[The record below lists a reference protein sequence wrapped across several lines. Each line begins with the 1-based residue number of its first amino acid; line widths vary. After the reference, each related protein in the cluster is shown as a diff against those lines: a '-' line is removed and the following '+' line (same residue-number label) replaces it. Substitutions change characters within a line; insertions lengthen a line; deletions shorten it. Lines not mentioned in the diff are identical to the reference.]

1 MDSKPR
7 RSGMRRT
14 LILIA
19 ASIWGVS
26 CDVGRIR
33 ADGRPVQEVWGVAS
47 PELRVAAT
55 SSPLRA
61 DREVP
66 LLSAPEVFAVYVP
79 SHLDRTRDLL
89 VGEHWIYFRLRDG
102 SWFIERDREPDV
114 TASEAAKPEDL
125 ARLKAL
131 AGVDD
136 VVTPWKEP
144 KAP

>member
-1 MDSKPR
+1 
-7 RSGMRRT
+7 MRRT

-79 SHLDRTRDLL
+79 SHLDRSRDLL
-89 VGEHWIYFRLRDG
+89 VGEHWVYFRLRDG
-102 SWFIERDREPDV
+102 SWFIERDKEP
-114 TASEAAKPEDL
+114 ELAAPEGATPADL
-125 ARLKAL
+125 RPLQSL
-131 AGVDD
+131 EGMDRM
-136 VVTPWKEP
+136 VTPWSEP
-144 KAP
+144 KSP